1 MKRCLLRGKNLYL
14 CGNEA
19 WLRVCSQS
27 CSWEA
32 AGWGGS
38 GQKKWRDTASKLF
51 ETTAWL
57 CNTGWSVLQ
66 LMLRDIGAEEWWRV
80 AQWLLGTLDWT
91 VVLPMFGFASPAGR
105 CTSDNGACLGA
116 GWVNCEMPLFNFIG
130 FGSAKILHTWKNK
143 TKTKTRTNEKE
154 MNKQNSQ
161 QNKTNTTAKKPLPQ
175 NIQNGI
181 LRNPKG
187 VDSQAWYFWWIPD
200 FIHLLER
207 AKMFLHIYG
216 HFGSWLFMGCPG
228 NACDCYQIPIIK
240 AVIGPM
246 TASENAYFQ
255 IRRMSLVE
263 TKNAGFFPHERRVLR
278 GKNWNI

>member
-1 MKRCLLRGKNLYL
+1 MKRCLLRGKTLYL

-19 WLRVCSQS
+19 WFRVCSQS

-32 AGWGGS
+32 AGWGSS
-38 GQKKWRDTASKLF
+38 GQKKRRDTGSKLF

-66 LMLRDIGAEEWWRV
+66 LMLKDIGAEKWFRV

-91 VVLPMFGFASPAGR
+91 VVLPMFGLPAPLG
-105 CTSDNGACLGA
+105 GAHGIMVLVWGLAVWTAKCL
-116 GWVNCEMPLFNFIG
+116 C
-130 FGSAKILHTWKNK
+130 SILLDLGVRKYCILEK
-143 TKTKTRTNEKE
+143 TKPKPKQTKKKEKE

-207 AKMFLHIYG
+207 AKLFLHIYG

-255 IRRMSLVE
+255 IMR
-263 TKNAGFFPHERRVLR
+263 
-278 GKNWNI
+278 